1 MSSAQLDFYK
11 EWLGIPE
18 GPRPPDHYQ
27 LLRLVQFEDA
37 ADKIR
42 ANYKKLNAHVRKY
55 ATGKYSVE
63 SQDLLNELAKAML
76 CLTDVE
82 RKREYDE
89 GLGREFPEESSGGRK
104 PMEKILLQQKHI
116 SAAQAEEA
124 RNYADRSGLE
134 MRDALVQLKFVDQE
148 LATQALAT
156 ELGIPYLDLAD
167 MTPDDAVLD
176 RVPKNLVKRNSI
188 LPLFIDDD
196 KLLIAC
202 VHELTTELEDELRLR
217 FQVPVRAVL
226 STPNAINQGIARYYA
241 PGLRKEPVEEARTSK
256 KSSGGSTAR
265 AEPAKRMRDLSPQE
279 QQQRKQFGW
288 LFMCWSVIGAV
299 VIDQVFLPARWLI
312 PNLGLTVL
320 FIPPLVILFVLTVY
334 WKK

>member
-37 ADKIR
+37 AEKIR
-42 ANYKKLNAHVRKY
+42 ANYKKLNSHVRKY

-63 SQDLLNELAKAML
+63 SQELLNELAKAML

-89 GLGREFPEESSGGRK
+89 GLGREFPEETVGGRK
-104 PMEKILLQQKHI
+104 PMEKILIQQKHI
-116 SAAQAEEA
+116 SAAQVEEA

-134 MRDALVQLKFVDQE
+134 MRDALIQLKFVDQE

-156 ELGIPYLDLAD
+156 ELGLPYLDLAD
-167 MTPDDAVLD
+167 LTPDDDVLD
-176 RVPKNLVKRNSI
+176 RIPKNLVKRNSI
-188 LPLFIDDD
+188 LPLFIDDG
-196 KLLIAC
+196 KLLVAC

-226 STPNAINQGIARYYA
+226 ATPNAINQGISKYYA
-241 PGLRKEPVEEARTSK
+241 PGLRKEPIEVARSSK
-256 KSSGGSTAR
+256 GASGTAAR
-265 AEPAKRMRDLSPQE
+265 SAPAKRMGDLSPEE
-279 QQQRKQFGW
+279 QQQRKQYGW
-288 LFMCWSVIGAV
+288 LFMCWSIIGAV

-320 FIPPLVILFVLTVY
+320 FIPPLVILYVLKVY
-334 WKK
+334 WRK